1 MKVPRRTIGAAC
13 CRVRVTRVLWIAV
26 ACALVLKGLAPSQAS
41 PAWAQQTT
49 APPSNQ
55 APATPPTFELP
66 EVEVA
71 GRRPQLPAT
80 SPASI
85 SVITAEES
93 AAMGALTV
101 ADALRLLPEVRVR
114 SSGGPGSLTTMSIR
128 GSSSTQTLVLLDG
141 VPLNRPDQ
149 ASVDLSTLPI
159 QQVNHIEVLRGPFSA
174 IYGSATIGGVVNV
187 VTRAQPES
195 AASARVGSYGESSSV
210 FSLGGTAGTT
220 TYVVQGIETGS
231 TGFAPDTDY
240 NNSTVMAKLRWPA
253 GSGGSLTL
261 TADRLYHFT
270 GSPGPVPF
278 QDTLARLWE
287 GRTVLDAAWRTG
299 QADGPGTLLR
309 VYRTYDDVNFLS
321 PGIAFQSED
330 LADFWGA
337 QAQIVVDAGAGSL
350 LTVGAD
356 YQNEVIF
363 HTDNTGVLFPGQGSD
378 FGVYTQYDWR
388 LTPAVL
394 LSLGAREDTFTL
406 FPGTQ
411 LNPRG
416 GVVVLLG
423 ERLLFRAAA
432 GRTYRAPT
440 FDELAPGLFGNP
452 NLQPETAW
460 SYDASFEY
468 ALARGLTLTAGGF
481 YKDATNLIVA
491 PPPQFVPLN
500 VGHAVVSGASIE
512 LLGRLSPRWFVRA
525 NYTSQQARDV
535 ATGLDVED
543 VPRTLGNLE
552 LDYQAAPGATVALIV
567 GYSGDMFADAAN
579 TMVVPGY
586 WLTSITATWPVAA
599 GFRAQAGVVNLF
611 DVQYQDTLG
620 FPEPGRRFF
629 VTLGKSF

>member
-1 MKVPRRTIGAAC
+1 
-13 CRVRVTRVLWIAV
+13 
-26 ACALVLKGLAPSQAS
+26 
-41 PAWAQQTT
+41 
-49 APPSNQ
+49 
-55 APATPPTFELP
+55 
-66 EVEVA
+66 
-71 GRRPQLPAT
+71 
-80 SPASI
+80 
-85 SVITAEES
+85 
-93 AAMGALTV
+93 
-101 ADALRLLPEVRVR
+101 
-114 SSGGPGSLTTMSIR
+114 
-128 GSSSTQTLVLLDG
+128 
-141 VPLNRPDQ
+141 
-149 ASVDLSTLPI
+149 
-159 QQVNHIEVLRGPFSA
+159 
-174 IYGSATIGGVVNV
+174 
-187 VTRAQPES
+187 
-195 AASARVGSYGESSSV
+195 
-210 FSLGGTAGTT
+210 
-220 TYVVQGIETGS
+220 
-231 TGFAPDTDY
+231 
-240 NNSTVMAKLRWPA
+240 MAKLRWPA

-440 FDELAPGLFGNP
+440 FDELAPGIPLFSRRP
-452 NLQPETAW
+452 
-460 SYDASFEY
+460 
-468 ALARGLTLTAGGF
+468 RGHTMR
-481 YKDATNLIVA
+481 
-491 PPPQFVPLN
+491 
-500 VGHAVVSGASIE
+500 VSST
-512 LLGRLSPRWFVRA
+512 RSRA
-525 NYTSQQARDV
+525 A
-535 ATGLDVED
+535 
-543 VPRTLGNLE
+543 
-552 LDYQAAPGATVALIV
+552 
-567 GYSGDMFADAAN
+567 
-579 TMVVPGY
+579 
-586 WLTSITATWPVAA
+586 
-599 GFRAQAGVVNLF
+599 
-611 DVQYQDTLG
+611 
-620 FPEPGRRFF
+620 
-629 VTLGKSF
+629 